1 MYRNVGEGKA
11 KLNCKF
17 FMEGAVKAPSF
28 PLLKNKINKNVRDVS
43 TVEKYLSATKRFL
56 LTNWKLYGN
65 L

>member
-1 MYRNVGEGKA
+1 
-11 KLNCKF
+11 
-17 FMEGAVKAPSF
+17 MEGAVKAPSF